1 MFLARHCPS
10 QAMAATRPDGALP
23 CLWQLA
29 VVDERG
35 VNIEKPGQ
43 DGGAIR
49 NSTDFGESQARTGHS
64 GADFAVLAPLG
75 KPCRSHAVLMPGA
88 FRCIRCEVFDLSP
101 CIRVDVVILDVIRC
115 L

>member
-49 NSTDFGESQARTGHS
+49 NSTDFGESQARTGYS

-101 CIRVDVVILDVIRC
+101 CIRVDVVIFDVIRC